1 MDLQKIADTLGFHL
15 SVVENYYEEWQFQEK
30 ETEEDHY
37 EVTFVDYLCNIFAEC
52 AFLTEAS
59 ENGSNAMACLEAYDE
74 AYTTVEGILEDA

>member
-1 MDLQKIADTLGFHL
+1 MDLQKIADILGFHL
-15 SVVENYYEEWQFQEK
+15 SVIENYYEEWQFQEQGDD
-30 ETEEDHY
+30 EDHY

-52 AFLTEAS
+52 AFLTEAA

>member
-15 SVVENYYEEWQFQEK
+15 SVIENYYEEWQFQEK

-52 AFLTEAS
+52 AFLTEAA

-74 AYTTVEGILEDA
+74 AYRAVESILVS

>member
-1 MDLQKIADTLGFHL
+1 MDLQKIADILGFHL
-15 SVVENYYEEWQFQEK
+15 SVIENYYEEWQFQEQGD
-30 ETEEDHY
+30 EEDHY

-52 AFLTEAS
+52 AFLTEAA